1 MSIFFIPNGTFTT
14 LLRLLKCAAV
24 LNYCYLYNFH
34 HSITYGYCLRGYFV
48 ECCCSDGGCCS
59 DTWQKSSSSVWF
71 LGLLACSIYLGLYHV
86 FSSFLPNSKG
96 WVDLRTELSSA
107 VSCIKVVF
115 YCSVKVR
122 TRRWF
127 WEEHCGH
134 VLITP
139 SGSLFQQVTSPQ
151 SPSLVFIGLYFSLVF
166 STACSLAFVSPSM
179 SCRISAC
186 CLNQIYF
193 QGVGMMSYFLGL
205 LFPFNSWFS
214 AVPWQ
219 FCHYTL
225 QICGFV
231 FYHGVSSEDWRV
243 NAGSVNTQDPRLVP
257 SCPAASPYSSL

>member
-1 MSIFFIPNGTFTT
+1 M
-14 LLRLLKCAAV
+14 KCAAV

-48 ECCCSDGGCCS
+48 ACCCSDGGCCS

-122 TRRWF
+122 TRKWF

-134 VLITP
+134 VNTLWFTLSAGHVPSKPQFGFYWLIFLSCIQHSMFP
-139 SGSLFQQVTSPQ
+139 GVCLPIHVLS
-151 SPSLVFIGLYFSLVF
+151 YFSLLPKPNLLSGCGYDV
-166 STACSLAFVSPSM
+166 
-179 SCRISAC
+179 
-186 CLNQIYF
+186 
-193 QGVGMMSYFLGL
+193 
-205 LFPFNSWFS
+205 LFPRSAFS
-214 AVPWQ
+214 
-219 FCHYTL
+219 
-225 QICGFV
+225 I
-231 FYHGVSSEDWRV
+231 
-243 NAGSVNTQDPRLVP
+243 
-257 SCPAASPYSSL
+257 